1 MLEGCF
7 NNKLVAEIELSLCF
21 INIYFTSS
29 TILADKENVVSKI
42 FDTNN
47 KEDFLE
53 NIEDQKHKKPK
64 YISYVLKRA
73 SEINLKISKTR
84 EQNEKF

>member
-21 INIYFTSS
+21 IKIYFTSS
-29 TILADKENVVSKI
+29 KILADKENVVSKI
-42 FDTNN
+42 FETNN

-53 NIEDQKHKKPK
+53 NMEDQSLKIPEFKN
-64 YISYVLKRA
+64 YILKRA
-73 SEINLKISKTR
+73 SKMNLKISKTR